1 LAVSRPF
8 DAEFHRSTQL
18 EVTSMHIPQWAR
30 SRKRPALLALVLVL
44 LAVVAVLLRPPIA
57 FAGTYTVHTCETPSG
72 TFTGTGGWISSNSPP
87 TAGYDAG
94 STTPCTTPGSAASLQ
109 YGAFG
114 LPVSAG
120 SWLSWDFLA
129 PDSTVIQSYELNRS
143 FNLGWPVIS
152 RVANRSYLM
161 QIWHDDDVNA
171 GLLDF
176 KKPLQ
181 AGQTLVQSLPSLV
194 AGDSVS
200 WRSLHVSL
208 SCWPLVGSLDCG
220 PFPAQVTVTRAEI
233 GLTDS
238 TAPEGFETGGA
249 LTGTDPVRGDAG
261 LSVHAFD
268 TGGGVYRVAL
278 SVDGE
283 EVARQVLDDAG
294 GTCADVEPAN
304 DDPHEF
310 GTSRPCP
317 LSANATVQLD
327 TAVFRDGQHAVHA
340 TVEDAGGNVA
350 VVYDGSVQTHN
361 APISAVAPGL
371 AGSASVGAQLGAD
384 TGQWD
389 GAPTGFDHRWLRCAA
404 DGGACTPVAGATGSA
419 YVLTAA
425 DAYHRMRVEVTAE
438 NDSGAASAR
447 SAPTAIVTD
456 AAGRIVAPVGQNQ
469 GQGGGGAI
477 TTPALGGIQGIINP
491 LGQVSGHVANGS
503 GATAHARIEAA
514 FKRADGRTA
523 HRILVRS
530 GRRIGIVGRLT
541 DASGAGIVDARVGA
555 AWRIVGRD
563 WVARPGV
570 RTGPDGRFVYVLPPG
585 PSRDVRFTYFAFS
598 DSRAVELSNV
608 VRVDAR
614 AALTIQADRR
624 DVSGDR
630 VVRLSGRVG
639 AGPIPRAGLV
649 VTLQGFQTGWG
660 WRTFR
665 TVRTDRRGRWST
677 TYRFRSS
684 RGRFGFRAIVPRQ
697 GRFPFASSRSSGVFV
712 VVS

>member
-1 LAVSRPF
+1 
-8 DAEFHRSTQL
+8 
-18 EVTSMHIPQWAR
+18 MHIPQWAR
-30 SRKRPALLALVLVL
+30 TRKRAALVVLVS
-44 LAVVAVLLRPPIA
+44 LAVAATLAVRPPIA
-57 FAGTYTVHTCETPSG
+57 FAGTYTVHTCETPDG
-72 TFTGTGGWISSNSPP
+72 TFTGTGGWTSSNSPP
-87 TAGYDAG
+87 IAGYDAG
-94 STTPCTTPGSAASLQ
+94 SSTACATPGSAASLQ
-109 YGAFG
+109 YGGSG
-114 LPVSAG
+114 LPVSVG
-120 SWLSWDFLA
+120 SWLSWDFAA
-129 PDSTVIQSYELNRS
+129 PDSTLIESYEVNRG

-181 AGQTLVQSLPSLV
+181 AGQTLVQGLPSPV
-194 AGDSVS
+194 AGDSIS
-200 WRSLHVSL
+200 WRSLHVGL

-220 PFPAQVTVTRAEI
+220 PFPAQVTITRAEI

-249 LTGTDPVRGDAG
+249 LTEVEPVRASAS

-268 TGGGVYRVAL
+268 TGGGVYRIAL
-278 SVDGE
+278 TVDGE
-283 EVARQVLDDAG
+283 EVVRQVLDDAD
-294 GTCADVEPAN
+294 GTCGDVEPSN
-304 DDPHEF
+304 DDPYEF

-317 LSANATVQLD
+317 LSANATVQVD
-327 TAVFRDGQHAVHA
+327 TAAFRDGQHAVRA
-340 TVEDAGGNVA
+340 TVEDASGNAAVA
-350 VVYDGSVQTHN
+350 FDGTVQTHN
-361 APISAVAPGL
+361 APINAATPGL
-371 AGSASVGAQLGAD
+371 SGQASVGGQLAAD

-404 DGGACTPVAGATGSA
+404 DGSGCMPVAGATGAA
-419 YVLTAA
+419 YVLTDA
-425 DAYHRMRVEVTAE
+425 DAYHRMRVDVTAE
-438 NDSGAASAR
+438 NGSGAATAR
-447 SAPTAIVTD
+447 SGATAIVAD
-456 AAGRIVAPVGQNQ
+456 AVGRIAAPVGQGQ
-469 GQGGGGAI
+469 GQAGGGGGA
-477 TTPALGGIQGIINP
+477 TPALGGIQGIVNP
-491 LGQVSGHVANGS
+491 LAQAPGHVANGA

-514 FKRADGRTA
+514 FQLADGSTA
-523 HRILVRS
+523 RRIRVRS
-530 GRRIGIVGRLT
+530 GRRIAIVGHLT
-541 DASGAGIVDARVGA
+541 DVTGAGIPDARVGA

-570 RTGPDGRFVYVLPPG
+570 RTGSDGRFVYVLPPG

-608 VRVDAR
+608 VRADAR
-614 AALTIQADRR
+614 APLTIRADRR
-624 DVSGDR
+624 HVSGDR
-630 VVRLSGRVG
+630 LVRLSGRVG
-639 AGPIPRAGLV
+639 AGPIPRAGLL
-649 VTLQGFQTGWG
+649 VTLQGFQTGFG

-684 RGRFGFRAIVPRQ
+684 GGRFGFRAVVPRQ